1 MYVVCVRIQVLPEC
15 TDEFVEVTKTN
26 YEGTR
31 KESGNVRFDVL
42 RGADDPCR
50 FFLYE
55 VYREESDFRAHQQTT
70 HYLAWREKVA
80 PMMATPRIGE
90 KYSHLFP
97 EPWG

>member
-1 MYVVCVRIQVLPEC
+1 MFVVCVRIQVLPEC
-15 TDEFVEVTKTN
+15 VDEFVEATKIN
-26 YEGTR
+26 YENTR

-55 VYREESDFRAHQQTT
+55 VYHEETNFRTHQQTT

-90 KYSHLFP
+90 KYSNLFP
-97 EPWG
+97 DSWD